1 MTKLKVNGIKSSSD
15 FLKSIEEFVADKK
28 CDYMDA
34 VILYCEENEI
44 EIEAAASLIK
54 SSSKIKAK
62 IQFEAEELNYLPK
75 SAKLPI

>member
-1 MTKLKVNGIKSSSD
+1 MTRLKVNGIKSSADFIKAIEKFVSD
-15 FLKSIEEFVADKK
+15 KQ

-34 VILYCEENEI
+34 IIVYCEENDI

-62 IQFEAEELNYLPK
+62 VQFEAEELNYLPK
-75 SAKLPI
+75 TAKLPI